1 MVFMSSN
8 KNKRQMADV
17 DEQLEVLFH
26 GADFGDRAT
35 QKNMEK
41 ELRVMLEQDRPL
53 KVYAGFDPTSVD
65 LHLGHTLP
73 MRKLRQFQDF
83 GHIVTFLIGNFT
95 GLVGDPSD
103 KDKTRPMLS
112 ADELAENAK
121 TYTGQAFKILDSK
134 STIIK
139 YNADWLSKL
148 SFSDVVSL
156 CSKFTVAQ
164 FLERDNFAKRWQAHN
179 PVYLSEFMYAIM
191 QAYDAVALKTD
202 IQIGGSDQLF
212 NLMAGRT
219 LQKDAGLNP
228 QVVITLPILVGTD
241 GHERMSKSTGNSI
254 GINDS
259 PEDMFGKVMS
269 IPDSA
274 IMQYFT
280 LLTALTP
287 SEVSRIE
294 KDLNE
299 GSLLKMDAKKELALQ
314 IVKIFHGEKN
324 ANNAQEF
331 FEATIQRNEIPKNI
345 LELVIAEPD
354 SLSKILLKSSL
365 VQSGGEVRRLTS
377 QGAITV
383 NGNVIDDFMTL
394 INDKDEIR
402 VGRHRF
408 LRIRID
414 QQ

>member
-1 MVFMSSN
+1 MSATK
-8 KNKRQMADV
+8 KNRKMADI

-26 GADFGDRAT
+26 GVDFGDDQT

-41 ELRVMLEQDRPL
+41 ELRVMLAQDRPL

-73 MRKLRQFQDF
+73 MRKLKQFQDF

-112 ADELAENAK
+112 AEELAENAK
-121 TYTGQAFKILDSK
+121 TYTDQAFKILDSE
-134 STIIK
+134 STVVK
-139 YNADWLSKL
+139 YNADWLSEL
-148 SFSDVVSL
+148 NFADVVSL

-164 FLERDNFAKRWQAHN
+164 FLERDNFAKRWDAHN

-191 QAYDAVALKTD
+191 QAYDAVALETD
-202 IQIGGSDQLF
+202 IQVGGSDQLF
-212 NLMAGRT
+212 NLLAGRT
-219 LQKDAGLNP
+219 LQRDAGLPP

-259 PEDMFGKVMS
+259 PEDMFGRIMS

-274 IMQYFT
+274 IIPYFT
-280 LLTALTP
+280 LLTALNP
-287 SEVSRIE
+287 ADVSKIE
-294 KDLNE
+294 DDLLE
-299 GSLLKMDAKKELALQ
+299 HSLLPMDAKKDLASQ
-314 IVKIFHGEKN
+314 IVKIFHGEN
-324 ANNAQEF
+324 DANKAKEY
-331 FEATIQRNEIPKNI
+331 FEATIQRNEIPKDI
-345 LELVIAEPD
+345 LELIITEPD
-354 SLSKILLKSSL
+354 TLSKILVKSSL
-365 VQSGGEVRRLTS
+365 VKSGGEVRRLTS

-383 NGNVIDDFMTL
+383 NGNVIDDFMFRV
-394 INDKDEIR
+394 NDNDEIR

-408 LRIRID
+408 LRIRIK
-414 QQ
+414 

>member
-1 MVFMSSN
+1 MSSTK
-8 KNKRQMADV
+8 KNRRMADI

-26 GADFGDRAT
+26 GVDFGDENT
-35 QKNMEK
+35 MKNMKK
-41 ELRVMLEQDRPL
+41 ELRVMLEQDHPL

-83 GHIVTFLIGNFT
+83 GHTVIFLIGNFT
-95 GLVGDPSD
+95 GIIGDPSD

-112 ADELAENAK
+112 SDELAENAK
-121 TYTGQAFKILDSK
+121 TYTDQAFKILDSK
-134 STIIK
+134 QTIVK

-148 SFSDVVSL
+148 TFSDVVTL

-164 FLERDNFAKRWQAHN
+164 FLERDNFSKRWQAHN

-219 LQKDAGLNP
+219 LQRDVGLTP

-259 PEDMFGKVMS
+259 PEDMFGRIMS

-274 IMQYFT
+274 IIQYFT
-280 LLTALTP
+280 LLTEFTP
-287 SEVSRIE
+287 KEISKIE
-294 KDLNE
+294 EDLSE
-299 GSLLKMDAKKELALQ
+299 GSLLPMNAKKNLALQ
-314 IVKIFHGEKN
+314 IVKIFHGENN
-324 ANNAQEF
+324 ANKAQDF
-331 FEATIQRNEIPKNI
+331 FEAAIQRNETPKDI
-345 LELVIAEPD
+345 LELVISKPD
-354 SLSKILLKSSL
+354 SLSKILVKSSL
-365 VQSGGEVRRLTS
+365 VESGGEVRRLTA
-377 QGAITV
+377 QNAITV
-383 NGNVIDDFMTL
+383 NGTIIDDFM
-394 INDKDEIR
+394 IIVNDNDEIR

-408 LRIRID
+408 LRIRIE